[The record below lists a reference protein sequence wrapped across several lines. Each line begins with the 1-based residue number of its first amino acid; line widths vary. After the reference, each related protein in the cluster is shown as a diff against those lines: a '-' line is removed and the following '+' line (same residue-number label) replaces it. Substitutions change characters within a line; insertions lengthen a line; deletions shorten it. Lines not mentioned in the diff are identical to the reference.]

1 MSILTPRD
9 PACAAVG
16 FPSQDAALASQSLG
30 CHTARFTSD
39 WGPSGPVVTVHGE
52 LDASNAG
59 QLADYVQRC
68 ATHSRS
74 LILDLS
80 GVEFFGTA
88 GFSALH
94 TINVRCAGENVRWA
108 MVPSQAVSRLLRIC
122 DPDNALPIA
131 ESAPVAG
138 SENTEPTPLLQL
150 VSQPR

>member
-16 FPSQDAALASQSLG
+16 VDAAFPSQPWE
-30 CHTARFTSD
+30 CHTARVNAD
-39 WGPSGPVVTVHGE
+39 WGPSGPVITVRGE

-59 QLADYVQRC
+59 QLADYAQRC
-68 ATHSRS
+68 ATHSKT
-74 LILDLS
+74 LILDLT

-94 TINVRCAGENVRWA
+94 TINVRCASVDVRWA
-108 MVPSQAVSRLLRIC
+108 VVPSQAVSRLLRIC

-131 ESAPVAG
+131 ESTPDVDG
-138 SENTEPTPLLQL
+138 ENDDDPRPLLQL

>member
-1 MSILTPRD
+1 MSLLTPRD

-16 FPSQDAALASQSLG
+16 VDAAFPSRPWE
-30 CHTARFTSD
+30 CHTARFTAD
-39 WGPSGPVVTVHGE
+39 WGPSGPVITAHGE

-59 QLADYVQRC
+59 QLADYVQHC

-74 LILDLS
+74 LILDLR

-94 TINVRCAGENVRWA
+94 TINVRCAGANVCWA
-108 MVPSQAVSRLLRIC
+108 VVPSQAVSRLVRLC
-122 DPDNALPIA
+122 DPDNTLPIA
-131 ESAPVAG
+131 ESAAADVC
-138 SENTEPTPLLQL
+138 EDDEPRPLLQL